1 MPPIQDHPEPAVRAP
16 QKRFRRATLAASL
29 LLTGVAALFAASL
42 AFATVTPTLSASNN
56 STLNKTIIV
65 DARGRTLYALS
76 PETPHHLLCRS
87 HACLE
92 IWRPVT
98 VRSRAVG
105 LRARGVE
112 GHLALLKR
120 SDGKLQVTLRGSP
133 LYRFS
138 GDSANGEA
146 NGDGIRSFGGRWH
159 VVVAKP
165 AQTAPSAM
173 SPPMSPPNAPAPSY
187 GY

>member
-1 MPPIQDHPEPAVRAP
+1 MPPIQDPPEATGPRAAWRKYP
-16 QKRFRRATLAASL
+16 RRATLTASL
-29 LLTGVAALFAASL
+29 LFTGVAALFASL
-42 AFATVTPTLSASNN
+42 ALAAVTPTLRGSHN
-56 STLNKTIIV
+56 SMLNKTIVV

-76 PETPHHLLCRS
+76 PETVHHLLCRS

-92 IWRPVT
+92 IWRPV
-98 VRSRAVG
+98 A
-105 LRARGVE
+105 LHAAHGVE
-112 GHLALLKR
+112 GRLALLKR
-120 SDGKLQVTLRGSP
+120 SDGKLQVTLRGLP

-159 VVVAKP
+159 VVPAKP
-165 AQTAPSAM
+165 AQAAPPAMPSPSPPSA
-173 SPPMSPPNAPAPSY
+173 NY

>member
-1 MPPIQDHPEPAVRAP
+1 MPPIQDPPEATSPRAAWRKYP
-16 QKRFRRATLAASL
+16 RRATLTASL
-29 LLTGVAALFAASL
+29 LLTGVAALFASFAL
-42 AFATVTPTLSASNN
+42 AAVTPTLSASHN
-56 STLNKTIIV
+56 SMLNKTIVI

-76 PETPHHLLCRS
+76 PETVHHLLCRS

-92 IWRPVT
+92 VWRPVT
-98 VRSRAVG
+98 VRSRAVA
-105 LRARGVE
+105 LHAAHGVE

-120 SDGKLQVTLRGSP
+120 SDGKLQVTLRGLP

-159 VVVAKP
+159 VVPAKP
-165 AQTAPSAM
+165 AQAAPPAM
-173 SPPMSPPNAPAPSY
+173 SSPSPPSPNY

>member
-1 MPPIQDHPEPAVRAP
+1 MPPIQDPPEATGPAWR
-16 QKRFRRATLAASL
+16 KHLRRATLSASL
-29 LLTGVAALFAASL
+29 LFTGVAALFASL
-42 AFATVTPTLSASNN
+42 ALATVTPTVSASHN
-56 STLNKTIIV
+56 SMLNKTIVV

-76 PETPHHLLCRS
+76 PETVHHLLCKS

-98 VRSRAVG
+98 VRSRAVA
-105 LRARGVE
+105 LHAARGVE

-120 SDGKLQVTLRGSP
+120 SDGKLQVTLRGLP

-138 GDSANGEA
+138 GDSANGQA
-146 NGDGIRSFGGRWH
+146 SGDGIRSFGGRWH
-159 VVVAKP
+159 VVPAKP
-165 AQTAPSAM
+165 AQAAPPAM
-173 SPPMSPPNAPAPSY
+173 SPSSPSSPNY

>member
-1 MPPIQDHPEPAVRAP
+1 VPPIQDPPEATG
-16 QKRFRRATLAASL
+16 RRAAWRKHPRHIALTASL
-29 LLTGVAALFAASL
+29 LFTGVAALFASFAL
-42 AFATVTPTLSASNN
+42 ATVTPTLSASHNAM
-56 STLNKTIIV
+56 LNKTIVI
-65 DARGRTLYALS
+65 DAHGRTLYALS
-76 PETPHHLLCRS
+76 PETVHHLLCKS

-98 VRSRAVG
+98 VRSRAVA
-105 LRARGVE
+105 LHAHGVE

-120 SDGKLQVTLRGSP
+120 SDGKLQVTLRGLP

-159 VVVAKP
+159 VVPAKP
-165 AQTAPSAM
+165 AQAPPPPPAM
-173 SPPMSPPNAPAPSY
+173 PSPSPPSPNY

>member
-1 MPPIQDHPEPAVRAP
+1 VRPIQDPPEATGPRAAWR
-16 QKRFRRATLAASL
+16 KHRRRATLTASL
-29 LLTGVAALFAASL
+29 LFTGVAALLASL
-42 AFATVTPTLSASNN
+42 ALAAVTPTLSASHN
-56 STLNKTIIV
+56 SMLNKTIVV

-76 PETPHHLLCRS
+76 PETVHHLLCRS

-98 VRSRAVG
+98 VRSRAVA
-105 LRARGVE
+105 LHAAHGVE

-120 SDGKLQVTLRGSP
+120 SDGKLQVTLRGLP

-159 VVVAKP
+159 VVPAKP
-165 AQTAPSAM
+165 AQAPPPTMSSP
-173 SPPMSPPNAPAPSY
+173 SPPSPNY

>member
-1 MPPIQDHPEPAVRAP
+1 VPPIQDPPKATGPREASRKLPHL
-16 QKRFRRATLAASL
+16 ATLTASL
-29 LLTGVAALFAASL
+29 LLTGVAALFASL
-42 AFATVTPTLSASNN
+42 ALANVTPTLSASHN
-56 STLNKTIIV
+56 SALNKTIVV

-76 PETPHHLLCRS
+76 PETVHHLLCRS

-98 VRSRAVG
+98 VRSRAAG
-105 LRARGVE
+105 LRAARGVE

-120 SDGKLQVTLRGSP
+120 SDGKLQVTLRGLP

-138 GDSANGEA
+138 GDSANGQA
-146 NGDGIRSFGGRWH
+146 NGDGIKSFGGRWH
-159 VVVAKP
+159 VVPAKP
-165 AQTAPSAM
+165 AQAPPTAMSAPSPP
-173 SPPMSPPNAPAPSY
+173 SPGY